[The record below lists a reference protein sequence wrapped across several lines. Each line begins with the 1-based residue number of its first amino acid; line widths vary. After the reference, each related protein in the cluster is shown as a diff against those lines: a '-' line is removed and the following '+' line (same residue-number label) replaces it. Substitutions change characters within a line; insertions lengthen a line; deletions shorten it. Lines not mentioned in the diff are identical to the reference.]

1 MTPEEISSQIEKQN
15 EGIRSLIIVAR
26 TCLDS
31 IKELRELHQAD
42 YKKHGK
48 AFKKLT
54 EAQVASEEELNILIH
69 TVDRI
74 VGRIN
79 DR

>member
-15 EGIRSLIIVAR
+15 EGIRNLIIVAR

-31 IKELRELHQAD
+31 IKELRELHQED
-42 YKKHGK
+42 
-48 AFKKLT
+48 FKKLT
-54 EAQVASEEELNILIH
+54 EAQAASEEKLNILIH